1 MPAPYLSYATAVPAA
16 PRTSDS
22 THPGAVAAQR
32 YATHPPVPPA
42 APPGP
47 RNAGTSRSARTGTAE
62 PPSPPPG
69 PEPPQSPGPHP
80 PRSRAPPTPP
90 PYSPNGD
97 RPLPPAGGLPRSPA
111 PPAGGPDPS
120 RYLGSGRRRRRLRLF
135 CLSDVK
141 MAARSGAG
149 PPPPRPEAPPRH
161 LARLTLLARPVL
173 QRTDWTAAGGAV
185 ARGAGVR
192 GAAGRGGL
200 GPLSSPGPAPLAGPP
215 RSWALTHERCPLG
228 GSPDSPCG
236 LIFLVLPVPRL
247 CSHLG
252 PVNDCCGLN

>member
-1 MPAPYLSYATAVPAA
+1 MPQPCQPPRALPTPRTRGQWRRSVTQRIRLCRPQRRPARGTPAPPAPHGRA
-16 PRTSDS
+16 PPSR
-22 THPGAVAAQR
+22 
-32 YATHPPVPPA
+32 PPPPRPEAPSEPRPPPPA
-42 APPGP
+42 V
-47 RNAGTSRSARTGTAE
+47 
-62 PPSPPPG
+62 
-69 PEPPQSPGPHP
+69 QS
-80 PRSRAPPTPP
+80 PPTPP

-161 LARLTLLARPVL
+161 RARLTLLAQPVL
-173 QRTDWTAAGGAV
+173 QLTDWTAAGGDV

-236 LIFLVLPVPRL
+236 LIFLVPPVPRL